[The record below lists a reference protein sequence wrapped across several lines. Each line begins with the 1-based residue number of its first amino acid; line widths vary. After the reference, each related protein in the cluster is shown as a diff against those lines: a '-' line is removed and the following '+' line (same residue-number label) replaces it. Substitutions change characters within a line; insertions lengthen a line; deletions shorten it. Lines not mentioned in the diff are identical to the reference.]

1 MHRPNFSAWSD
12 DPKVGN
18 RMHAGIQLHIHCA
31 VEGLPVLR
39 VDQCADRFKVHRTL
53 SPFDPKNTI
62 GLIRPDDDI
71 RFNVPVP

>member
-1 MHRPNFSAWSD
+1 MHRAHFSASSD

-39 VDQCADRFKVHRTL
+39 VDQRADRFKVHRTL
-53 SPFDPKNTI
+53 PPFDPKNAI
-62 GLIRPDDDI
+62 GLI
-71 RFNVPVP
+71 VPVWEG